1 MDRYFFASRE
11 VNSGNA
17 GGFWKATGSDK
28 RIALSSSRRSFPIV
42 GMKRTLVFYQGK
54 HPRAVRT
61 DWFAHVYYISTSAE
75 ADRRRRRLAGTVQIG
90 KWVLCHVFMKR
101 RGLKE
106 QSCEEMSSEG
116 ESSSCCSSSSSSS
129 ASDSSVVS
137 EEVSSTAADV

>member
-11 VNSGNA
+11 VNLGNA
-17 GGFWKATGSDK
+17 GGFWKATGSDR
-28 RIALSSSRRSFPIV
+28 RITLSSSSRRSFPIV

-75 ADRRRRRLAGTVQIG
+75 ADRSRRRQGGTVQIG

-106 QSCEEMSSEG
+106 QSYEEMSSEG
-116 ESSSCCSSSSSSS
+116 ESSCSSSSSS

-137 EEVSSTAADV
+137 EEVSSAAAADV